1 MERKKSITEVGVD
14 DIIKAGL
21 SVEEEAKEFYRIL
34 KETIGEAKGLDPR
47 EVWRKVV
54 DNRVLKP
61 WHPHGVHQLVYYS
74 VYSHWDSSTK
84 GPPLYWFP
92 SLHESRRANLG
103 RVMEIHGPKL
113 LGTEY
118 KDPIK
123 SFSLFQKFSA
133 EHPEAYWSIVLKELS
148 VVFHEPPKCILDTT
162 DKSKPGGTWLPGS
175 VLNIA
180 ECCLQPASH
189 PSKKDDD
196 VAIVWRD
203 EMDESVLHHLKL
215 KEFREQVGG
224 QCTRY
229 NIYKG

>member
-1 MERKKSITEVGVD
+1 VFEREREREREVMMETKKSITEVGVD

-92 SLHESRRANLG
+92 SL
-103 RVMEIHGPKL
+103 
-113 LGTEY
+113 
-118 KDPIK
+118 
-123 SFSLFQKFSA
+123 
-133 EHPEAYWSIVLKELS
+133 
-148 VVFHEPPKCILDTT
+148 
-162 DKSKPGGTWLPGS
+162 
-175 VLNIA
+175 
-180 ECCLQPASH
+180 
-189 PSKKDDD
+189 
-196 VAIVWRD
+196 
-203 EMDESVLHHLKL
+203 
-215 KEFREQVGG
+215 
-224 QCTRY
+224 
-229 NIYKG
+229 